1 MSHDNICYKSVTYKT
16 LILMARRSED
26 GSLDLSNAREDSF
39 LVVKDCRMNENKPQT
54 VSLP

>member
-1 MSHDNICYKSVTYKT
+1 
-16 LILMARRSED
+16 MARRSED

-39 LVVKDCRMNENKPQT
+39 LVVKDCRMTENKPQT